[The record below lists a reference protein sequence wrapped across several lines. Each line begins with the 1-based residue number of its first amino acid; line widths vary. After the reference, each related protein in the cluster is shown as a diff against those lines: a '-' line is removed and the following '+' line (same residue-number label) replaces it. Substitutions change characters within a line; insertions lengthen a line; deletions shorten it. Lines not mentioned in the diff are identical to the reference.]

1 MVHKDCQLQEALG
14 RYLETTALTLRPNT
28 VAGYR
33 SEISHFIRHLRKE
46 HPKILSFSELERS
59 HVETW
64 LRRLAQSGL
73 RRSTKRGKIMKVRAF
88 LERMQAWTWK
98 EAPKDLPFSSEDIPP
113 PDRYLPKPLSAE
125 TDRALKKYLRQRDG
139 VAARSLVPTALLL
152 MRATGLRCQ
161 ELLDLKFDALRK
173 ISEDRWSLHVPLGK
187 LHTERV
193 IPVDS
198 DTAKVVEKICSLR
211 GNPPAVKDPETGKRV
226 HFLITRPNGSRP
238 HQLTLRYHLRKAE
251 ERAQLKEHPTPH
263 RLRHTYATEML
274 RAGMRLPVLMKLLGH
289 RTIDMTLRY
298 AEVTGVDVQRAYI
311 ETMASIE
318 KQYEM
323 PRLTTVKKPS
333 TRKSARAGILSHVDS
348 LAGEFEAYRRDYA
361 KQSGKKR
368 IQRLVERLRRLA
380 RDFDSVK

>member
-1 MVHKDCQLQEALG
+1 M
-14 RYLETTALTLRPNT
+14 TFRPNT

-33 SEISHFIRHLRKE
+33 YEITHFIRHLREK

-64 LRRLAQSGL
+64 LRCLAQSGL
-73 RRSTKRGKIMKVRAF
+73 RRSTKRGKIIKVRAF
-88 LERMQAWTWK
+88 LERIWAWDWK
-98 EAPKDLPFSSEDIPP
+98 EAPKVSLFSSEDLPP

-125 TDRALKKYLRQRDG
+125 TDRALKNYLQQRAWL
-139 VAARSLVPTALLL
+139 VPTALVPTALLL

-161 ELLDLKFDALRK
+161 ELLDLKLDALRK
-173 ISEDRWSLHVPLGK
+173 VSEDRWLLQIPLGK
-187 LHTERV
+187 LHTEHV

-198 DTAKVVEKICSLR
+198 DTVRIVEKICYLR
-211 GNPPAVKDPETGKRV
+211 GNPPAARDPETGKRV
-226 HFLITRPNGSRP
+226 HFLIMRPNGSRP
-238 HQLTLRYHLRKAE
+238 HQLTLRSHLRKAE

-274 RAGMRLPVLMKLLGH
+274 RAGMSLPVLMKILGH

-298 AEVTGVDVQRAYI
+298 AEVTSVDVQRAYI

-318 KQYEM
+318 NQYDM
-323 PRLTTVKKPS
+323 PGLPTVHKPS
-333 TRKSARAGILSHVDS
+333 TRKSARVGILSHVDS
-348 LAGEFEAYRRDYA
+348 LVAELEAYRRDYA